1 MKRFLSDGWTVF
13 AGRHNPGWTWLD
25 ELSVLYPEKLQP
37 VRLEIADDSS
47 VEAAAAFVR
56 GITPSLDIIVN
67 NAAIGADDE
76 NPKTVFDDL
85 NFETMKH
92 LYDVN
97 TLGALRV
104 THALT
109 GELMRSVRKLV
120 VNISSEAGSIGR
132 CNRTGWYAYCMSK
145 AALNMQ
151 SVILHNSIKE
161 RGGQVMV
168 FHPGWMQTWMSG
180 KLDTNATFHPSKSAA
195 DIKALID
202 RSEDFRA
209 EQPIFLDHLGNIWPW

>member
-1 MKRFLSDGWTVF
+1 MERCVFITGADRGLGFELVKRFLSDGWTVF

-85 NFETMKH
+85 NFETIEH
-92 LYDVN
+92 S
-97 TLGALRV
+97 LRRE
-104 THALT
+104 HA
-109 GELMRSVRKLV
+109 RRA
-120 VNISSEAGSIGR
+120 AGNA
-132 CNRTGWYAYCMSK
+132 CAHQ
-145 AALNMQ
+145 A
-151 SVILHNSIKE
+151 NS
-161 RGGQVMV
+161 
-168 FHPGWMQTWMSG
+168 
-180 KLDTNATFHPSKSAA
+180 
-195 DIKALID
+195 
-202 RSEDFRA
+202 
-209 EQPIFLDHLGNIWPW
+209 